1 MWRNRAVSR
10 QATHAMELRT
20 RYLVLLLLAEGPKT
34 GYELIKVMKELLPD
48 IGRAAS
54 PGTVYPLLR
63 RLEEEGC
70 VESVEEPSGG
80 RRRKVYRLTAKGVE
94 ALLTMVAKGLGVVEA
109 LLRLHLRAAERLAS
123 GPSRVE
129 AGLLREIAEKL
140 AGIEEL
146 TRRLRVKVE
155 EALERLETRPV
166 MTGSSPEG

>member
-1 MWRNRAVSR
+1 MSR
-10 QATHAMELRT
+10 QALHAMELRT

-63 RLEEEGC
+63 KLEEEGC
-70 VESVEEPSGG
+70 VESIEEPSGG

-94 ALLTMVAKGLGVVEA
+94 ALLTMIARGLGVVEA
-109 LLRLHLRAAERLAS
+109 LLRLHLRAAERLAAGS
-123 GPSRVE
+123 ARVD
-129 AGLLREIAEKL
+129 AGLIREIAEKL

-146 TRRLRVKVE
+146 TRRLRGKVE
-155 EALERLETRPV
+155 EALEKLEARPLA
-166 MTGSSPEG
+166 TSPHAEE